1 MTTVSVITPVWNA
14 AATLAATVA
23 SVQAQSL
30 TDWEML
36 VIDDGSTDG
45 SLALA
50 EALARR
56 DARIRVLAQ
65 PRAGAAAA
73 RNRGIRAARGRFIAF
88 LDADDLWR
96 PGKLELQIGFMRAH
110 GHALSFTAYRRVAA
124 DGTPLGIVR
133 APARVSRARLL
144 KGNAIGCLTAV
155 YDTAVFGKAEMPPV
169 ARRQDYGLWLE
180 LLRRVPFAHGLP
192 QVLADYRVRP
202 GSLSAGKLAAAR
214 ATWAVYRELERLPR
228 LRAAWYFAHYAA
240 GGVAK
245 RL

>member
-1 MTTVSVITPVWNA
+1 
-14 AATLAATVA
+14 
-23 SVQAQSL
+23 
-30 TDWEML
+30 
-36 VIDDGSTDG
+36 
-45 SLALA
+45 
-50 EALARR
+50 
-56 DARIRVLAQ
+56 
-65 PRAGAAAA
+65 
-73 RNRGIRAARGRFIAF
+73 
-88 LDADDLWR
+88 
-96 PGKLELQIGFMRAH
+96 
-110 GHALSFTAYRRVAA
+110 
-124 DGTPLGIVR
+124 
-133 APARVSRARLL
+133 L

-192 QVLADYRVRP
+192 QVLADYRVRA

-228 LRAAWYFAHYAA
+228 LRAAYYFAHYAA